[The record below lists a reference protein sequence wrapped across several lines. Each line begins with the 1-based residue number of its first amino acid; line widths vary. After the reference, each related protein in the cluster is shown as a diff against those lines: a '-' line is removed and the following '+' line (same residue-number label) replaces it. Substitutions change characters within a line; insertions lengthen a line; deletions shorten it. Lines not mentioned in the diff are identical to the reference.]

1 MKAQMQPQ
9 PFIPA
14 MPQGQARLWA
24 QLETTTHL
32 IHSFPFEPS
41 SSESQTRY
49 HDVSDPI
56 VQNKAQY
63 FIPKAIH
70 TLEHHCLQKQ
80 VESVRTLPSLVK
92 KSQQVFSQVIPN
104 LPQESRSSQAHSS
117 VSIIPR
123 DLISPEVWEKL
134 EHHISKRFMEQE
146 SSLPYRIQASQKLM
160 QLQDQ
165 FPRPC
170 QAQGREG
177 PSSPS
182 AGRGKRSQDA
192 QMMRAKC
199 PAQILPRTD
208 LCHDV
213 RQSVGEM
220 YRKRSVHVLSQ
231 PSSEGSKSKT

>member
-14 MPQGQARLWA
+14 MPQGQAQLWA

-70 TLEHHCLQKQ
+70 TLEYHCLQKQ

-146 SSLPYRIQASQKLM
+146 SSLPCRIQASQNGCS
-160 QLQDQ
+160 
-165 FPRPC
+165 FRINS
-170 QAQGREG
+170 QGHVRHR
-177 PSSPS
+177 
-182 AGRGKRSQDA
+182 AGRGPQVPLQVKAKGARMHRRS
-192 QMMRAKC
+192 KC
-199 PAQILPRTD
+199 PAQILPGTD
-208 LCHDV
+208 LCPDV
-213 RQSVGEM
+213 GQSVGGAHKF
-220 YRKRSVHVLSQ
+220 Y
-231 PSSEGSKSKT
+231 T

>member
-1 MKAQMQPQ
+1 MQPQ

-14 MPQGQARLWA
+14 MPQDQARLWA

-56 VQNKAQY
+56 VQNKAHY
-63 FIPKAIH
+63 FIPKAVH

-117 VSIIPR
+117 VSIFPG

-146 SSLPYRIQASQKLM
+146 SSLPCRIQASQKLM

-165 FPRPC
+165 FPRPR

-182 AGRGKRSQDA
+182 AGQGKRSQDA
-192 QMMRAKC
+192 QKMRSKC
-199 PAQILPRTD
+199 PAQILPGTD
-208 LCHDV
+208 LCPDV
-213 RQSVGEM
+213 G
-220 YRKRSVHVLSQ
+220 
-231 PSSEGSKSKT
+231 